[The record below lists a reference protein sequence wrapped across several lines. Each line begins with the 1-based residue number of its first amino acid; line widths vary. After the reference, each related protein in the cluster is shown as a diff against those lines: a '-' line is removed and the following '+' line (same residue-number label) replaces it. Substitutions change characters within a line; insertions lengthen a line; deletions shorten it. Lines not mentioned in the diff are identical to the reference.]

1 VQGPR
6 RGMQPPNRHSIIP
19 VDLFRKNRQ
28 TGRMYRLNEA
38 DISDLDQDE
47 VIYAAEAD
55 GGTQDEFF
63 IIA

>member
-1 VQGPR
+1 
-6 RGMQPPNRHSIIP
+6 MQPPNRHNIIP

-28 TGRMYRLNEA
+28 TGRMYHLDDA
-38 DISDLDQDE
+38 DVNDLDHDE